1 MQQIFLLFKVSLILT
16 NKILGWSE
24 DLRTFW
30 TSEHS
35 TSLLTLQ
42 LRSLTMLKKL
52 KMVKELE

>member
-1 MQQIFLLFKVSLILT
+1 MQLIFLLFKVSLILT

-42 LRSLTMLKKL
+42 IKEFNH
-52 KMVKELE
+52 VKETENG